1 MEQIVASI
9 FAEIS
14 RCSHP
19 WHLTETSE
27 ASGGVASGVSTAP
40 LRVCVDSKA
49 ESLAQTTIGL
59 FENSPR
65 GNHRDKVKQLV
76 REAITDCVESLQEVG
91 YETSEHTGI
100 QQCLTNRADR
110 LVDVAVDMLS
120 SDEKVDEEKV
130 EIRKK
135 AIRCSKRKKS
145 VRGERKTKKSSEKRV
160 RWKKSTT
167 KRY

>member
-1 MEQIVASI
+1 MEQIVTSI

-19 WHLTETSE
+19 WHLTETS
-27 ASGGVASGVSTAP
+27 GGDGVASGVSTAP

-49 ESLAQTTIGL
+49 ESLAHTTIAL
-59 FENSPR
+59 FETNPKA
-65 GNHRDKVKQLV
+65 NHRDKVKQLV
-76 REAITDCVESLQEVG
+76 REAISDCVESLQEVG

-100 QQCLTNRADR
+100 QQCLANRGDR
-110 LVDVAVDMLS
+110 LVDMAVDMLS

-130 EIRKK
+130 ELQKK
-135 AIRCSKRKKS
+135 AIRCSRRRKS
-145 VRGERKTKKSSEKRV
+145 SRSERKTKKSSEKRV
-160 RWKKSTT
+160 RWKKSSM